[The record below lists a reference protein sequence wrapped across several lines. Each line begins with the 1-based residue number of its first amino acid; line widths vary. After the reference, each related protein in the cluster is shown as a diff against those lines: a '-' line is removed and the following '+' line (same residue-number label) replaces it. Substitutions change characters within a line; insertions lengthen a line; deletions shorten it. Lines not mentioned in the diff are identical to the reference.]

1 MVKLNRNGSGRLR
14 KTASAGKLKATP
26 RQKIEDQAR
35 LLVKD
40 NREADPSITNVYW
53 FPAEEEVRLLELTT
67 EIPISPDGTV
77 HPYRFG
83 SSPRNKLQFPS
94 AIALIRPE
102 EFGQLQLPKG
112 WGTWR
117 KAKELALGR

>member
-1 MVKLNRNGSGRLR
+1 MVKLNRNGSGRLG
-14 KTASAGKLKATP
+14 KAASDAKLKSMP
-26 RQKIEDQAR
+26 RCQIEDQAR

-40 NREADPSITNVYW
+40 NQDADPSITNVYW
-53 FPAEEEVRLLELTT
+53 FPAADEVRLLELTSD
-67 EIPISPDGTV
+67 IPISPDGTV

-83 SSPRNKLQFPS
+83 PSPRNKLRFPS
-94 AIALIRPE
+94 TIALIRPE